1 MTRRSLKDAAIEFLT
16 LAASGK
22 VSEAYERHVAAGFRH
37 HNPHFRGDA
46 ASLKEAMLANA
57 AQNPHKVFEVQ
68 RALQDG
74 QEVAVFSHVRLKPG
88 DCGVAVVH
96 LFRFE
101 GERIVELWD
110 LGQPVPDSSVNE
122 NGMF

>member
-1 MTRRSLKDAAIEFLT
+1 MTRRSLKDSAIEFLT

-57 AQNPHKVFEVQ
+57 AQNPTRCSRSNVPCRTARRWPCF
-68 RALQDG
+68 
-74 QEVAVFSHVRLKPG
+74 PM
-88 DCGVAVVH
+88 CG
-96 LFRFE
+96 
-101 GERIVELWD
+101 
-110 LGQPVPDSSVNE
+110 
-122 NGMF
+122 